1 MVTKKEQLKKAL
13 VKKPYSFPMIKKD
26 LGITK
31 KQAMTFMDEMKTG
44 GVPIKSDLNDK
55 YQPFFY
61 VQLGPSLANV
71 HDLNLK
77 DGEYVMGVN
86 SDIHVGDA
94 AFHEVELNRFYDEND
109 NAGSEFI
116 LCAGDIVTGVDVYRS
131 QHADLSIHTK
141 MAQTQ
146 YVIDNLPTLADGKI
160 THFITGNHD
169 LKNMAK
175 SFDPGPI
182 IENKKPGW
190 HYLGQYLAD
199 VNIAGGLCASI
210 NHLSGHP
217 YSLSYRAQKYL
228 RELNVKDNSVPDIL
242 ILGHA
247 HKLLYAMMQ
256 GVHVLEAGAWQG
268 ENTFTKHRGL
278 ETQIAGW
285 IVYYEIENG
294 ELTKLTPELHIYR

>member
-1 MVTKKEQLKKAL
+1 MVTKKEQLKRAL
-13 VKKPYSFPMIKKD
+13 VKKPYSFPMLKKD
-26 LGITK
+26 FGVTK
-31 KQAMTFMDEMKTG
+31 KQATTFMDEFKAG
-44 GVPIKSDLNDK
+44 GVSVESYLNDK

-61 VQLGPSLANV
+61 IHTGPSLANV

-77 DGEYVMGVN
+77 DGEYTMGVT

-94 AFHEVELNRFYDEND
+94 AFKEVELNMFYDECD
-109 NAGSEFI
+109 DSGVEFI

-141 MAQTQ
+141 MDQTQ
-146 YVIDNLPTLADGKI
+146 YVIDNLPTLSDGKI

-182 IENKKPGW
+182 IDNRKDGW

-199 VNIAGGLCASI
+199 VNIAGGLCARI

-228 RELNVKDNSVPDIL
+228 RELNVKDNSVPDL
-242 ILGHA
+242 LLLGHA

-256 GVHVLEAGAWQG
+256 GVHVLECGSWQG

-285 IVYYEIENG
+285 IINYEINNSR
-294 ELTKLTPELHIYR
+294 LAKLTPELHIYQ